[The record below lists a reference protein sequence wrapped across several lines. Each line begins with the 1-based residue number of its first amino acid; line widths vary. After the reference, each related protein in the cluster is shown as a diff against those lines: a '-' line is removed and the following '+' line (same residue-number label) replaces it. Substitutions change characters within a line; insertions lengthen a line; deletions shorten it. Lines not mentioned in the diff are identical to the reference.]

1 MKNVLLA
8 ILAVSFLAFN
18 AEARRD
24 QNREQRQQQ
33 RIKSGVKS
41 KELTVGEA
49 KRLRKGQKHIDKM
62 QRKFKADDGVVDAK
76 EKARLEH
83 AQDKQSAKIYKLKH
97 NDNQRG
103 DGQPGNPGNPQPPTT
118 SPVEPQ
124 PAPAP
129 ETPANG

>member
-24 QNREQRQQQ
+24 QKREHNQQQ
-33 RIKSGVKS
+33 RIKTGVKS

-49 KRLRKGQKHIDKM
+49 KKLRKGQKKLDRM
-62 QRKFKADDGVVDAK
+62 QTKFKSDDGVVDAK
-76 EKARLEH
+76 ERARLEH
-83 AQDKQSAKIYKLKH
+83 EQDKQSAKIYKLKH

-103 DGQPGNPGNPQPPTT
+103 DGKPSAPQPPTA
-118 SPVEPQ
+118 PVEPQ

>member
-24 QNREQRQQQ
+24 QNREHKQQT
-33 RIKSGVKS
+33 RIKAGVKS

-62 QRKFKADDGVVDAK
+62 QNKFKADGVVDAQEK
-76 EKARLEH
+76 EKR
-83 AQDKQSAKIYKLKH
+83 KKMSAK
-97 NDNQRG
+97 
-103 DGQPGNPGNPQPPTT
+103 
-118 SPVEPQ
+118 
-124 PAPAP
+124 
-129 ETPANG
+129 

>member
-24 QNREQRQQQ
+24 QNREHKQQS
-33 RIKSGVKS
+33 RIKAGVKS

-49 KRLRKGQKHIDKM
+49 KRLRKGQKKLDRM
-62 QRKFKADDGVVDAK
+62 QTKFKADDGVIDAK
-76 EKARLEH
+76 EKARLEFE
-83 AQDKQSAKIYKLKH
+83 QDKQSAKIYKLKH
-97 NDNQRG
+97 NEKQRG
-103 DGQPGNPGNPQPPTT
+103 DGQPNNPQPPAPPT
-118 SPVEPQ
+118 EPQ

>member
-8 ILAVSFLAFN
+8 ILAISFLAFN

-24 QNREQRQQQ
+24 QNREHKQQT
-33 RIKSGVKS
+33 RIKAGLKS

-62 QRKFKADDGVVDAK
+62 QKKFKADDGVVDAK
-76 EKARLEH
+76 EKMRLEN

-97 NDNQRG
+97 NEKERG
-103 DGQPGNPGNPQPPTT
+103 DGQPNNPQPPTA
-118 SPVEPQ
+118 PVEPQ

-129 ETPANG
+129 EAPSNG

>member
-8 ILAVSFLAFN
+8 ILAVSFLAFS

-24 QNREQRQQQ
+24 QKREYNQQS
-33 RIKSGVKS
+33 RINAGAKS

-49 KRLRKGQKHIDKM
+49 KRLRKGQKHVDKM
-62 QRKFKADDGVVDAK
+62 QKKFKADDGVVDAK
-76 EKARLEH
+76 EQMRLEN

-103 DGQPGNPGNPQPPTT
+103 DGKPTEPPAT
-118 SPVEPQ
+118 SPVEPAPV
-124 PAPAP
+124 PAT
-129 ETPANG
+129 E

>member
-24 QNREQRQQQ
+24 QKREHNQQS
-33 RIKSGVKS
+33 RIKAGAKS

-49 KRLRKGQKHIDKM
+49 KRLRKGQKKLDRM
-62 QRKFKADDGVVDAK
+62 QTKFKADDGVVDAK
-76 EKARLEH
+76 ERARLEFE
-83 AQDKQSAKIYKLKH
+83 QDKQSAKIYKLKH
-97 NDNQRG
+97 NDKQRG
-103 DGQPGNPGNPQPPTT
+103 DGQPNNPQPPT

-124 PAPAP
+124 PVPSAPAN
-129 ETPANG
+129 E